1 MLYSELIAE
10 IADRTNLKK
19 ANAKAAV
26 DTMVEI
32 ITECAKKG
40 EDVAVNKLGTFR
52 SKMVPEREGHNP
64 ATGEKVTVA
73 AHKALRLQVSTA
85 LKRQLTNAQAG
96 FGVRHHRTGFPDRV
110 HDFRGSPCACDRT
123 GQLRG
128 EFDHYIYSEASGLHH
143 RRNRHRIHRNG
154 DDAEANKLGGI
165 PALSGCS
172 AVGSAHALGAWG
184 RGFESH
190 HSGQHQ

>member
-52 SKMVPEREGHNP
+52 SKMVPEREGH
-64 ATGEKVTVA
+64 TGEKVTVA

-85 LKRQLTNAQAG
+85 LKKAIN
-96 FGVRHHRTGFPDRV
+96 
-110 HDFRGSPCACDRT
+110 
-123 GQLRG
+123 
-128 EFDHYIYSEASGLHH
+128 
-143 RRNRHRIHRNG
+143 
-154 DDAEANKLGGI
+154 
-165 PALSGCS
+165 
-172 AVGSAHALGAWG
+172 
-184 RGFESH
+184 
-190 HSGQHQ
+190 

>member
-52 SKMVPEREGHNP
+52 SKMMPEREGHNP
-64 ATGEKVTVA
+64 ATGEKVTVT

-85 LKRQLTNAQAG
+85 LKKAIN
-96 FGVRHHRTGFPDRV
+96 
-110 HDFRGSPCACDRT
+110 
-123 GQLRG
+123 
-128 EFDHYIYSEASGLHH
+128 
-143 RRNRHRIHRNG
+143 
-154 DDAEANKLGGI
+154 
-165 PALSGCS
+165 
-172 AVGSAHALGAWG
+172 
-184 RGFESH
+184 
-190 HSGQHQ
+190 

>member
-1 MLYSELIAE
+1 MRKLVLACVTTALVFLTGCMTSE
-10 IADRTNLKK
+10 DRP
-19 ANAKAAV
+19 V
-26 DTMVEI
+26 
-32 ITECAKKG
+32 
-40 EDVAVNKLGTFR
+40 R
-52 SKMVPEREGHNP
+52 
-64 ATGEKVTVA
+64 VTV
-73 AHKALRLQVSTA
+73 QG
-85 LKRQLTNAQAG
+85 N
-96 FGVRHHRTGFPDRV
+96 F
-110 HDFRGSPCACDRT
+110 
-123 GQLRG
+123 G

>member
-52 SKMVPEREGHNP
+52 SKMVREGHNP

-85 LKRQLTNAQAG
+85 LKKAIN
-96 FGVRHHRTGFPDRV
+96 
-110 HDFRGSPCACDRT
+110 
-123 GQLRG
+123 
-128 EFDHYIYSEASGLHH
+128 
-143 RRNRHRIHRNG
+143 
-154 DDAEANKLGGI
+154 
-165 PALSGCS
+165 
-172 AVGSAHALGAWG
+172 
-184 RGFESH
+184 
-190 HSGQHQ
+190 

>member
-85 LKRQLTNAQAG
+85 LKKAI
-96 FGVRHHRTGFPDRV
+96 
-110 HDFRGSPCACDRT
+110 S
-123 GQLRG
+123 
-128 EFDHYIYSEASGLHH
+128 
-143 RRNRHRIHRNG
+143 
-154 DDAEANKLGGI
+154 
-165 PALSGCS
+165 
-172 AVGSAHALGAWG
+172 
-184 RGFESH
+184 
-190 HSGQHQ
+190 